1 MKHIAAGQKV
11 RLRMEAKGEVY
22 FIVDVLNE
30 ENGKSKKIDFLLDTG
45 FNGYLQLN
53 KSDADELDLKLK
65 DKTFSTGYD
74 GITKE
79 IAITT
84 TKILFLDQ
92 EISNFPI
99 QIVPNGAS
107 LIGTMLLRDT
117 KRMIIL
123 DFTHGEEYETI
134 TFDKQIKDEVK
145 STIHKLAS

>member
-11 RLRMEAKGEVY
+11 GLRMEARGEVY
-22 FIVDVLNE
+22 FVVNVLNE

-74 GITKE
+74 GIAKE

-123 DFTHGEEYETI
+123 DFTYGEEYETI